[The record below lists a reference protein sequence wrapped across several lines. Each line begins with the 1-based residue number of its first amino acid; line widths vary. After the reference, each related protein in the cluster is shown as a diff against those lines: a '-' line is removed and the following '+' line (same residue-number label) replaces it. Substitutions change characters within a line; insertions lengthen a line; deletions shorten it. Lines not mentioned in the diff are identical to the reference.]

1 MPKLYVMNSNIP
13 NAFAFGWSG
22 SSVVVVTSKL
32 MDMLNR
38 DELQGVVAH
47 EFTHIINYDIRL
59 MLLVSALGN
68 ALLLFTDFLF
78 RFVGLGSTGRSSSN
92 NDNKGP
98 GAIVILFLATL

>member
-1 MPKLYVMNSNIP
+1 M
-13 NAFAFGWSG
+13 
-22 SSVVVVTSKL
+22 
-32 MDMLNR
+32 
-38 DELQGVVAH
+38 VAH

-98 GAIVILFLATL
+98 GGAIVILFLAIFVIRLLLPVFNLLMLCYLSRQENIWLMQGLLE